1 MCSGERSAMAV
12 CWALSLGLKPSV
24 SPLLLSL
31 SLAIQS
37 VEDKA
42 GREPQVASTVKW
54 QIKETTTNFFTL
66 ILLKAKQ
73 LSTVSN
79 LIQMVWGRI
88 ELLNVLARRTAALG
102 LHVLPNVIHIHQ
114 LQIGILH
121 RTSRH
126 IKPPEGISKTIGC
139 YRGPGPLLNEP
150 GFKTTV

>member
-12 CWALSLGLKPSV
+12 CWALSLGLMPSV
-24 SPLLLSL
+24 SPLLPSL

-66 ILLKAKQ
+66 ILLKAEQ

-79 LIQMVWGRI
+79 LIQMVWD
-88 ELLNVLARRTAALG
+88 RT
-102 LHVLPNVIHIHQ
+102 
-114 LQIGILH
+114 
-121 RTSRH
+121 
-126 IKPPEGISKTIGC
+126 
-139 YRGPGPLLNEP
+139 
-150 GFKTTV
+150 